1 MALYYGADPAR
12 MGDDAATDNAFPNG
26 KTNELFLKVFAGEVI
41 TTFEE
46 NNAML
51 PLTRVRTISSGKS
64 AQFPTSGVASA
75 TYHTP
80 GESILTDGVD
90 AGSDGVADSSK
101 YLSKPNA
108 AERVIWIDDMLI
120 SSVFLANIDEAK
132 NHYDVRSIY
141 STEIGRALAYAADKN
156 LIRVAI
162 AAARKTTDRFG
173 VASGTSTTYL
183 GAKIDHSAANGGSGT
198 AGDKWVDVLF
208 QAAQK
213 MDEKNVPST
222 DRYALLP
229 PASYYQLI
237 ATNKDAINRDYGNEG
252 NGSVANPGEMIS
264 VAGIRVMKSNH
275 IPTGNEGSSQDPLHG
290 NAGVMNDTAGASA
303 VQPGTACSGYSA
315 QDYTT
320 TEGIIFQSEGL
331 GTVKLMDL
339 AVETDYSVERQGTM
353 LVAKYAM
360 GHGALREE
368 CCYEVVT

>member
-12 MGDDAATDNAFPNG
+12 MGDSSATDLAYPDG

-51 PLTRVRTISSGKS
+51 PLTRVRTITSGKS
-64 AQFPTSGVASA
+64 AQFPTSGVATAS
-75 TYHTP
+75 YHTP
-80 GESILTDGVD
+80 GESILAAGVD
-90 AGSDGVADSSK
+90 AGSDSFADSSK

-183 GAKIDHSAANGGSGT
+183 GAQIDHSAATGTT
-198 AGDKWVDVLF
+198 AGDKWVDCLF

-222 DRYALLP
+222 DRYALLR
-229 PASYYQLI
+229 PADYYSI
-237 ATNKDAINRDYGNEG
+237 ISTNKDAINRDYGNEG
-252 NGSVANPGEMIS
+252 NPSVAFPGEMIS
-264 VAGIRVMKSNH
+264 VAGIKVMKTNH
-275 IPTGNEGSSQDPLHG
+275 LPAQGDESSGGESPHAD
-290 NAGVMNDTAGASA
+290 AGVMNDTAGASA
-303 VQPGTACSGYSA
+303 VPPGTAGSGYAA
-315 QDYTT
+315 QNYTT
-320 TEGIIFQSEGL
+320 TEGIIFQSEGI

-353 LVAKYAM
+353 MVAKYAM

-368 CCYEVVT
+368 CCFEVVT